1 LIGKQVARAAGRD
14 RPCGYEKNRLC
25 DLGHSPPPGKTVMSP
40 PWTSD
45 EQPGLLAWASGRYLP
60 RWWSWVHSRDF

>member
-1 LIGKQVARAAGRD
+1 MIGKQAARSAGRN
-14 RPCGYEKNRLC
+14 RPCRHEKNDLC
-25 DLGHSPPPGKTVMSP
+25 DLGHIPPPGKTVMSA

-60 RWWSWVHSRDF
+60 RCWSWMHSRDF